1 MNNLLL
7 APLEW
12 TTEKRKVK
20 DLIPYEYNP
29 RMLSETKKQKL
40 RDSLEKFN
48 LAEIPAINTDN
59 IIIAGHQRVLVLM
72 EIGRGDELID
82 VRVPNREL
90 TEQEFKEYNIRSNVA
105 VGDWDIDILNTI
117 FDDIDLMSLGLN
129 VDEIQ
134 LPEDTLPAH
143 MQEESESDFDP
154 EPPKDPI
161 SVLGD
166 VYEFRSLQKKLV
178 HRIVCGD
185 STAPEVYASLLQ
197 NEQFQLLVT
206 DPPYN
211 INYEGGTKDKLKIMN
226 DNMSSDDFYTFLYGF
241 YRECF
246 LNAVPGAAIY
256 VFHADTEGINFR
268 KALKDAGFKLSQCL
282 VWLKNSI
289 VMGRQ
294 DYQWKHE
301 PCLQGEVPVPEPEPL
316 THEPVLYGWK
326 EGAAHN
332 WYSDRKQT
340 TILEFSRPFRSKE
353 HPTMKPLDMI
363 VYLIKN
369 SSKQREIVGDSFSG
383 SGTTLIACE
392 ISWRQARVIE
402 LDPRFVDVNVNRYIK
417 YMRENHLQFEVLKN
431 GQILSKIEMDGFF
444 VK

>member
-1 MNNLLL
+1 MSDLLL

-29 RMLSETKKQKL
+29 RILSETKKQKL

-59 IIIAGHQRVLVLM
+59 IIIAGHQRVVVLM
-72 EIGRGDELID
+72 EIGRGEELID

-105 VGDWDIDILNTI
+105 VGDWDIDILNAI

-161 SVLGD
+161 SIEGD
-166 VYEFRSLQKKLV
+166 VYEFRSFQKKLV

-185 STAPEVYASLLQ
+185 STAPEVYATLL
-197 NEQFQLLVT
+197 NGELFQLLVT

-316 THEPVLYGWK
+316 IHEPILYGWK

-363 VYLIKN
+363 IYLIKN

-431 GQILSKIEMDGFF
+431 GQILSKVEMDGFF
-444 VK
+444 V